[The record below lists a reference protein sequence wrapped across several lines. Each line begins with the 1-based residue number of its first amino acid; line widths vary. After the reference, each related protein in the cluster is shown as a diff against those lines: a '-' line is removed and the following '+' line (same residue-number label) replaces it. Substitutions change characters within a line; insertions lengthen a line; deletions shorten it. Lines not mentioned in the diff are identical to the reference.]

1 MPILRRLTGTAIA
14 LLLSAAAQGQ
24 NHAQTPEACST
35 RDKCLDAIMDAARSG
50 RQLDEMALMRA
61 LPVAFGTRPPPA
73 GTVPNSSAGIDA
85 MQARSDGTLAA
96 AEPDPVLAALRQ
108 NPKWLN
114 LPAAE
119 RRHALVRA
127 YLQAGLPAQAELELD
142 EAIANDPAYAPW
154 WLDLAEVYVRQGRR
168 DKAAAALVVAT
179 DWTAD
184 AAALKQSYAQAAQ
197 HGTDKGSGQDVP
209 YAEALQLL
217 AARTAT
223 LAQREAA
230 LAPKP
235 LTKKPDGT
243 FEAMPTMLFDSCR
256 RPNYPRSSL
265 RNEETGRVTLEFLV
279 DPAGKPVQIRK
290 VRSSGHA
297 ALDNATLLS
306 LSACSFE
313 PLSVDGKPAAA
324 WAIVQYVWTLE

>member
-1 MPILRRLTGTAIA
+1 MPILRRFTGTAIA
-14 LLLSAAAQGQ
+14 LLLSAAA
-24 NHAQTPEACST
+24 HAQPPAQTRIPEACAT

-50 RQLDEMALMRA
+50 RQLEEMELMRA

-73 GTVPNSSAGIDA
+73 GAAGSLNA
-85 MQARSDGTLAA
+85 APPRSDGTLAA
-96 AEPDPVLAALRQ
+96 AEPDAVQAALRRD
-108 NPKWLN
+108 PKWLN

-127 YLQAGLPAQAELELD
+127 YLQADKPAQAELELD
-142 EAIANDPAYAPW
+142 EAIANDPGYAPW

-184 AAALKQSYAQAAQ
+184 ADALRQTYAQAAQ
-197 HGTDKGSGQDVP
+197 GGNDKGLP

-217 AARTAT
+217 AARGAA
-223 LAQREAA
+223 LARREAA
-230 LAPKP
+230 LAPRP
-235 LTKKPDGT
+235 LAKGPDGKYG
-243 FEAMPTMLFDSCR
+243 EMPTMLFDSCA
-256 RPNYPRSSL
+256 RPAYPRSSL
-265 RNEETGRVTLEFLV
+265 RNEETGAVRLEFLV
-279 DPAGKPVQIRK
+279 DTDGKPVQIRK
-290 VRSSGHA
+290 TRSSGHA

-306 LSACSFE
+306 LSACSFK
-313 PLSVDGKPAAA
+313 PLAVDGKPAAA

>member
-1 MPILRRLTGTAIA
+1 MPILRRLTATAIA

-24 NHAQTPEACST
+24 TPAQTPEACAT

-73 GTVPNSSAGIDA
+73 GTAPGTSAGIDA

-108 NPKWLN
+108 DPKWLN

-142 EAIANDPAYAPW
+142 EAIANDPGYAPW

-184 AAALKQSYAQAAQ
+184 AAALRQTYVQAAE
-197 HGTDKGSGQDVP
+197 GGKDKGVP

-217 AARTAT
+217 AARTAA
-223 LAQREAA
+223 LARREAA
-230 LAPKP
+230 LAPRP
-235 LTKKPDGT
+235 LAKGPDGKYGQ
-243 FEAMPTMLFDSCR
+243 MPTMLFDSCAK
-256 RPNYPRSSL
+256 PAYPRSSL
-265 RNEETGRVTLEFLV
+265 RNEETGAVRLEFLV
-279 DPAGKPVQIRK
+279 DTEGKPVQIRK
-290 VRSSGHA
+290 TRSSGHA